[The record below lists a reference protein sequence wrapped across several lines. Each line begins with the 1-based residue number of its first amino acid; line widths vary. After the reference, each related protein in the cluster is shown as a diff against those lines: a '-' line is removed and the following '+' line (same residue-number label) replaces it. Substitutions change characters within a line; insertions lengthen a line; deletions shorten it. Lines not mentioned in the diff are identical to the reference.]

1 MLAGSMLCEAYTQA
15 ITYFFLLWVQKS
27 FKKNI
32 RLPQSETKRLMWLW
46 ETSRSSLSILHVI
59 RKGRISPGFKQKSLF
74 SRLRALQSCLKA
86 ICSLAK
92 FSSAHWETSDAHNQS
107 QELRDW
113 LSVCGFRVLHLHLE
127 HPLLV
132 RMSSSPVLP
141 TPLALPDF
149 AVNP

>member
-32 RLPQSETKRLMWLW
+32 RLTQSETKRPLWLQ

-86 ICSLAK
+86 TCSLAK
-92 FSSAHWETSDAHNQS
+92 FSGHWETSDRGLAF
-107 QELRDW
+107 
-113 LSVCGFRVLHLHLE
+113 SVASGFSTCIWSILFWWHLGHITDDL
-127 HPLLV
+127 
-132 RMSSSPVLP
+132 SSSPVLL
-141 TPLALPDF
+141 TPLTLPGF